1 MLSFNQVSLRRGPQ
15 LLINGASFT
24 IHRGNKVGLTGA
36 NGSGKT
42 SLFQLILGNLD
53 TDLGSLDM
61 PSGTRISHM
70 AQEVPRSDQPAIDY
84 VLAGNAEFTEIMEA
98 LEQADEAD
106 IAHLHE
112 RLDSIDG
119 YAARSRAATLMA
131 GLGFSE
137 TEHEKPLAAF
147 SGGWRIRLNLAQ
159 TLMTPADLMLLD
171 EPTNHLDLDAIIW
184 LTDWIRHFQGTLI
197 LISHDREFLDAT
209 VDHIASLQGGT
220 IEFFRGNYSAF
231 ERIMA
236 ERLALQQASYDKQQ
250 REIAHM
256 QDFVRRFRA
265 KATKARQAQSRL
277 KALERMEMIA
287 PAHVDSPFSFEI
299 TATDKISSPLVTLQD
314 ARLGYDQ
321 PVLNGVNLSFLPG
334 DRMGLLGV
342 NGAGKSTLIKT
353 LKAELPLLGGT
364 RTDGANLKTGYF
376 SQHQLDELDVD
387 ASALYHLVERGRE
400 MGDEPREQTVRDF
413 LGGFNFH
420 GDKVLAP
427 VSEFSGGEKARLALA
442 LITWSKPNFL
452 LMDEPTNHLDIEM
465 RQALTIALQ
474 SFSGALVLVS
484 HDQHLMMNTVDQ
496 FLLVADGRVTP
507 FSGDLEDYRQN
518 LLSGAGEKT
527 ASKPTRQGASRRPGK
542 QARQLRTR
550 LNTLGKRMER
560 LERKLKETEEKLND
574 PGIYENPDN
583 PDLQSLIR
591 DQVSLSE
598 ELSSLEDEW
607 LELHDQLEDA
617 SVD

>member
-560 LERKLKETEEKLND
+560 LERKLKETEENLND

>member
-442 LITWSKPNFL
+442 LITWAKPNFL

>member
-256 QDFVRRFRA
+256 RDFVRRFRA

>member
-560 LERKLKETEEKLND
+560 LERKLKETEEKPND